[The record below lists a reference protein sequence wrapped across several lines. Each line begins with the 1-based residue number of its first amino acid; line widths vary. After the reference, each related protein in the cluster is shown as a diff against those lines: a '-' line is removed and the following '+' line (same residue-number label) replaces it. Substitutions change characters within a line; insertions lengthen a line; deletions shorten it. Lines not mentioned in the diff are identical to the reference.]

1 MPWPSLLTLAAALAL
16 AARGATMDLH
26 HGLLAQT
33 GASRTALAIVSDAK
47 NRAIVDVGADD
58 FVIQEGGQPREVLSV
73 RVADYPVVIMLDT
86 GADARVDFA
95 MMRKAVERFIGRLG
109 TRPIAIGT
117 FSDAPKMLTS
127 FDDVVSWARPRFASL
142 DHEEVWLLGLD
153 GRNALKAARR
163 IAHPLTMP
171 VGSMPVPYLT
181 VNQPEVRHSASL
193 HSLSTSR
200 TSEEQSVS
208 RIRPA
213 FSRAT
218 CESGRC
224 MENSRSMRSSSASTV
239 RTVASVTDVLRT
251 KLKTVPMTS

>member
-1 MPWPSLLTLAAALAL
+1 MPWPSFLTLAAALAL

-127 FDDVVSWARPRFASL
+127 FDD
-142 DHEEVWLLGLD
+142 D
-153 GRNALKAARR
+153 
-163 IAHPLTMP
+163 
-171 VGSMPVPYLT
+171 
-181 VNQPEVRHSASL
+181 
-193 HSLSTSR
+193 
-200 TSEEQSVS
+200 
-208 RIRPA
+208 
-213 FSRAT
+213 
-218 CESGRC
+218 
-224 MENSRSMRSSSASTV
+224 
-239 RTVASVTDVLRT
+239 
-251 KLKTVPMTS
+251 